1 MGNVKTQYRCNIVS
15 RELLQMRD
23 KRNNSDIHKLS
34 IWILYIGFFS
44 MLTHAAKAECVPN
57 QSEVP
62 VCLSGTAVSPDYS
75 GAVIQENGQPGL
87 RQVLPGDIVDSWT
100 VGEIGPRYV
109 VLQRGTRTVRLEL
122 PDTPDTSSET
132 ASAPPPDEAPEK
144 RPIKHGLKHP
154 RSLARGGE

>member
-1 MGNVKTQYRCNIVS
+1 
-15 RELLQMRD
+15 MRD
-23 KRNNSDIHKLS
+23 NCNNSVISGFL
-34 IWILYIGFFS
+34 IWSLCIGLFS
-44 MLTHAAKAECVPN
+44 VFPHSARADCVPS

-62 VCLSGTAVSPDYS
+62 ICLSGTAISSDYS

-87 RQVLPGDIVDSWT
+87 RQVLPGDTIDNWT

-122 PDTPDTSSET
+122 PDGPDTSGEPT
-132 ASAPPPDEAPEK
+132 APPADEEPAKPVIK
-144 RPIKHGLKHP
+144 RGLHHP

>member
-1 MGNVKTQYRCNIVS
+1 
-15 RELLQMRD
+15 MRD
-23 KRNNSDIHKLS
+23 SRDNSDIYKLS
-34 IWILYIGFFS
+34 IWILYIGLFS
-44 MLTHAAKAECVPN
+44 IFAQAASAECVPN

-62 VCLSGTAVSPDYS
+62 VCLSGTAVSSDYS

-87 RQVLPGDIVDSWT
+87 RQILPGDTIDSWT

-122 PDTPDTSSET
+122 PDTPEISP
-132 ASAPPPDEAPEK
+132 PPPDEAPPPDETPEK
-144 RPIKHGLKHP
+144 RAIKHGLKHP